1 MSIFSSI
8 KGFDGELTG
17 WLSKK
22 LFLDSEIYK
31 DFNNVTINTNSGTT
45 QIDQIIVSKFGIFV
59 IEVKN
64 LKGWIFGDEKAAK
77 WTQALNGKKYQ
88 FQNPLR
94 QNFRHTKALSAFLG
108 IDHSKIYS
116 VVMFW
121 GECEFKTPMPEN
133 VMMRGWT
140 KYVKSKSKI
149 MFTDDEVVQIGEAIM
164 TGRLPATWNTKKAH
178 LQSLKERHQDD
189 GVCPKCGRGLVLRT
203 VRKGPEIGSQFYG
216 CSGFPQCHFT
226 KAAKIANG

>member
-1 MSIFSSI
+1 MSLFSSL

-22 LFLDSEIYK
+22 LFLDGKYYM
-31 DFNNVTINTNSGTT
+31 DFKNVTINASDGTT

-77 WTQALNGKKYQ
+77 WTQVLYGKNYQ

-94 QNFRHTKALSAFLG
+94 QNFRHTKALSDFLS
-108 IDHSKIYS
+108 IDHSKIHS

-121 GECEFKTPMPEN
+121 GECEFKASMPEN

-140 KYVKSKSKI
+140 KYIKSKTEI
-149 MFTDDEVVQIGEAIM
+149 LFTDDEVDQICEAIK
-164 TGRLPATWNTKKAH
+164 TGRLPATWKTKNAH
-178 LQSLKERHQDD
+178 LQSLNERHRSDSI
-189 GVCPKCGRGLVLRT
+189 CPKCGRDLVLRT
-203 VRKGPEIGSQFYG
+203 VGKGPKVGSRFYG
-216 CSGFPQCHFT
+216 CSGFPACRFT
-226 KAAKIANG
+226 KSV